1 MNENIY
7 NKLNTL
13 AEQAGCSQ
21 IKDGYNEVRMSMQR
35 SIMKQ
40 YAVLG
45 DVNAGKS
52 TIINILAG
60 EKKLPVSVRS
70 NEHAKVAFVESDE
83 HKCRWVE
90 LNTSAYVGDGV
101 AEIDSPLWYI
111 DAAVYVLSATTPF
124 SQQDVTAIKACL
136 SHGVP
141 CTLVLSKLD
150 ATDESEKDE
159 IIAYIKTQAERRFGS
174 DSLIVINT
182 KDEGSTKQAILNE
195 FASAEDSIDI
205 RDYMLAVS
213 YAKVLKVHISEKY
226 DSAKKKMQIAS
237 DKERQAKQTIL
248 DEKIAWDKI
257 QLEVESRKLKLIEAM
272 SVEMNRL
279 YADCIASLA
288 DKAMLAKSPKE
299 WWEQSLEKEFHR
311 EIIRIS
317 NKIDRLICSQF
328 TSDRDWLVQTVEKR
342 FGSKLSVD
350 INNSEIQLEDVVF
363 GVTPNG
369 LNSTRTEKTLA
380 MAGLLVSSVALCG
393 VLAYPAL
400 AMHSINLLYWKLAGA
415 AVAGTGF
422 WTFMET
428 KKEKAERQQCLKSEI
443 SRYILGSRDDNIE
456 VLRKNIEYGYKSMR
470 ISIQDLQLA
479 TAKAPVSEGDSK
491 ILAEFNAISEIN
503 RMCDEIVNALLSNE
517 EK

>member
-21 IKDGYNEVRMSMQR
+21 IKDGYNEVRISMQR
-35 SIMKQ
+35 SIIKQ

-70 NEHAKVAFVESDE
+70 NEHGKVAFVESDE

-90 LNTSAYVGDGV
+90 LNTSAYVGDSV
-101 AEIDSPLWYI
+101 NEIDSPLWYI
-111 DAAVYVLSATTPF
+111 DAAIYVLSATTPF

-141 CTLVLSKLD
+141 CSLVLNKLD
-150 ATDESEKDE
+150 ATDEAEKDE
-159 IIAYIKTQAERRFGS
+159 IIAYIKTQADRHFGS

-182 KDEGSTKQAILNE
+182 KDEEATKQAIMND
-195 FASAEDSIDI
+195 FTSAEDSIDI
-205 RDYMLAVS
+205 RDYLLAVS
-213 YAKVLKVHISEKY
+213 YAKSLKAHIAEKY
-226 DSAKKKMQIAS
+226 EAAKKKMQIVS
-237 DKERQAKQTIL
+237 DNERQTKQTIL

-257 QLEVESRKLKLIEAM
+257 KLEIESRKLKLIEAM
-272 SVEMNRL
+272 TVEMNRL
-279 YADCIASLA
+279 YADCIAALA

-328 TSDRDWLVQTVEKR
+328 TNDRDWLVQTVENR
-342 FGSKLSVD
+342 FGSKLSID
-350 INNSEIQLEDVVF
+350 TNDSETQLEDVVF
-363 GVTPNG
+363 GVAPNG
-369 LNSTRTEKTLA
+369 LNSTRTTKTLA

-393 VLAYPAL
+393 VLVYPAL
-400 AMHSINLLYWKLAGA
+400 AMHSINALYWKLAGV

-428 KKEKAERQQCLKSEI
+428 KKEKADRQQCLKSEI
-443 SRYILGSRDDNIE
+443 ARYILGSRDDNIE
-456 VLRKNIEYGYKSMR
+456 VLKKNIEYGYKSMS
-470 ISIQDLQLA
+470 ISIQDLQLS
-479 TAKAPVSEGDSK
+479 TAKVPVSEGDSK
-491 ILAEFNAISEIN
+491 VFAEFKAISEIN
-503 RMCDEIVNALLSNE
+503 LMCDEIVSSLLSNE
-517 EK
+517 E

>member
-7 NKLNTL
+7 NKLNAL

-21 IKDGYNEVRMSMQR
+21 IKDSYNEVRVAMQR

-70 NEHAKVAFVESDE
+70 NEHGKVAFVESDE

-90 LNTSAYVGDGV
+90 LSTGAYVGDSMN
-101 AEIDSPLWYI
+101 EIDSPLWYI
-111 DAAVYVLSATTPF
+111 DAAIYVLSATTPF

-141 CTLVLSKLD
+141 CSLVLNKLD

-159 IIAYIKTQAERRFGS
+159 IIAYIKTQAERHFGS

-182 KDEGSTKQAILNE
+182 KDEDTTKKAIMDD
-195 FASAEDSIDI
+195 FTSAEDSSDV

-213 YAKVLKVHISEKY
+213 YAKVLKAHIAEKY

-237 DKERQAKQTIL
+237 DNERQTKQTIL
-248 DEKIAWDKI
+248 NEKIAWDKI
-257 QLEVESRKLKLIEAM
+257 KLEIESRKLKLIEAM

-279 YADCIASLA
+279 YADCIATLA

-328 TSDRDWLVQTVEKR
+328 TSDRDWLVQAVENR
-342 FGSKLSVD
+342 FGSKLSID
-350 INNSEIQLEDVVF
+350 TDNSETQLEDVVF
-363 GVTPNG
+363 GVAPDG
-369 LNSTRTEKTLA
+369 LSSTRTTKTLA
-380 MAGLLVSSVALCG
+380 MAGLVVSSVALCG
-393 VLAYPAL
+393 VLVYPAL
-400 AMHSINLLYWKLAGA
+400 AMHSINALYWKLAGV
-415 AVAGTGF
+415 AVAGTEF

-428 KKEKAERQQCLKSEI
+428 KKEKTERQQCLKSEI
-443 SRYILGSRDDNIE
+443 ARYILGSRDENIE
-456 VLRKNIEYGYKSMR
+456 VLKKNIEYGYKSMS

-479 TAKAPVSEGDSK
+479 TAKTPVNEGDSK
-491 ILAEFNAISEIN
+491 VLAEFKAISEIN
-503 RMCDEIVNALLSNE
+503 RMCDEIVSSLLSNE
-517 EK
+517 E

>member
-7 NKLNTL
+7 NKLNAL

-21 IKDGYNEVRMSMQR
+21 IKDNYNEVRVAMQR

-70 NEHAKVAFVESDE
+70 NEHGKVAFVESDE

-90 LNTSAYVGDGV
+90 MSTSAYAGDSV

-111 DAAVYVLSATTPF
+111 DAAIYVLSATTPF
-124 SQQDVTAIKACL
+124 SQQDVSAIKACL

-141 CTLVLSKLD
+141 CSLVLNKLD

-159 IIAYIKTQAERRFGS
+159 IIAYIKAQAERHFGS

-182 KDEGSTKQAILNE
+182 KNEETTKKAIMDDL
-195 FASAEDSIDI
+195 ASAEDSIDI

-213 YAKVLKVHISEKY
+213 YAKVLKTHIAEKY

-237 DKERQAKQTIL
+237 DNEKQTKQTIL
-248 DEKIAWDKI
+248 DEEIAWDKI
-257 QLEVESRKLKLIEAM
+257 KLEIESRKLKLIEAM

-279 YADCIASLA
+279 YADCIATLA

-317 NKIDRLICSQF
+317 NKIDQLICSQF
-328 TSDRDWLVQTVEKR
+328 TSDRDWLVQTVENR
-342 FGSKLSVD
+342 FGSKLSID
-350 INNSEIQLEDVVF
+350 TNNSETQLENVIF
-363 GVTPNG
+363 GVAPNG
-369 LNSTRTEKTLA
+369 LNSTRATKSLA
-380 MAGLLVSSVALCG
+380 MAGLVISSVALCG
-393 VLAYPAL
+393 VLVYPAL
-400 AMHSINLLYWKLAGA
+400 AMHSINVLYWKLAGV

-428 KKEKAERQQCLKSEI
+428 KKEKTERQQCLKSEI
-443 SRYILGSRDDNIE
+443 AKYILGSRDDNIE
-456 VLRKNIEYGYKSMR
+456 VLKKNIEYGYRSMS

-479 TAKAPVSEGDSK
+479 TAKTPVREGNSK
-491 ILAEFNAISEIN
+491 VLAELKAISEIN
-503 RMCDEIVNALLSNE
+503 RMCDEIVSSLLSNE
-517 EK
+517 E

>member
-7 NKLNTL
+7 NKLNDL

-21 IKDGYNEVRMSMQR
+21 VKESYNEARVSMQH
-35 SIMKQ
+35 SVMKQ

-60 EKKLPVSVRS
+60 EKKLPVSIRS
-70 NEHAKVAFVESDE
+70 NEHGKVAFVESDE
-83 HKCRWVE
+83 HNCRWVE
-90 LNTSAYVGDGV
+90 LSSSSYVGDSV
-101 AEIDSPLWYI
+101 KEIDSPLWYI
-111 DAAVYVLSATTPF
+111 DAAIYVLSATTPF
-124 SQQDVTAIKACL
+124 SQQDVVAIKACL

-141 CTLVLSKLD
+141 CSLVLNKLD
-150 ATDESEKDE
+150 VTDESEKEE
-159 IIAYIKTQAERRFGS
+159 IIAYIKTQAERHFGS

-182 KDEGSTKQAILNE
+182 KDEEATKQIIMND

-213 YAKVLKVHISEKY
+213 YAKVLKAHIAEKY
-226 DSAKKKMQIAS
+226 DSVKKKMQIVS
-237 DKERQAKQTIL
+237 DKERQTKKTIL

-257 QLEVESRKLKLIEAM
+257 KLEIESRKLKLIETM

-279 YADCIASLA
+279 YADCIVALA

-299 WWEQSLEKEFHR
+299 WWEQSLEKEFRR
-311 EIIRIS
+311 ELIRIS

-328 TSDRDWLVQTVEKR
+328 TSDRDWLVQTVENR
-342 FGSKLSVD
+342 FGSKLFID
-350 INNSEIQLEDVVF
+350 TNNSETQLEDVVF
-363 GVTPNG
+363 GVAPNG
-369 LNSTRTEKTLA
+369 LNGTRTTKMLA
-380 MAGLLVSSVALCG
+380 MAGLMVSTVALSG

-400 AMHSINLLYWKLAGA
+400 AMHSINTLYWKLAGV

-428 KKEKAERQQCLKSEI
+428 KKEKTERQQCLKSEI

-456 VLRKNIEYGYKSMR
+456 VLKKNIEYGYKSMS

-479 TAKAPVSEGDSK
+479 AAKAPVSEGDSK
-491 ILAEFNAISEIN
+491 VLAEFKAISEIN
-503 RMCDEIVNALLSNE
+503 RMCDEMVSSLLYNE
-517 EK
+517 E